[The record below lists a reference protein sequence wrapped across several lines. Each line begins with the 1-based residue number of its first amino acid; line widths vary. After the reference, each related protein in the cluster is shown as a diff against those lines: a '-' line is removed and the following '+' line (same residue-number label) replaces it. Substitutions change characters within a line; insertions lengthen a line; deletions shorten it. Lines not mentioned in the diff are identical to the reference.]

1 MLTSKPLSRHDNT
14 SASPAQ
20 DPLEVQLHILCHGQF
35 QFADKEQVNRA
46 CLRPGSLELG
56 QCAEVEQAIRLAQI
70 KLYTLSTATIASMNA
85 ATGFQPELIEIRTGQ
100 GQLVVAAQYCYG
112 ELIWLWPAA
121 STYEE
126 GYLRFRI
133 AMLEQRIAA
142 LEQEE
147 PAAGRDR
154 LFHSVDSL
162 RRQAGLM
169 RNRLSE
175 PSYRLEVHLVLKRL
189 AAKGRWIF

>member
-1 MLTSKPLSRHDNT
+1 MLTSKPLSRHGNT
-14 SASPAQ
+14 SASSVQ

-35 QFADKEQVNRA
+35 QFVDKEQVNRA
-46 CLRPGSLELG
+46 CFRPGSLELG
-56 QCAEVEQAIRLAQI
+56 QCVEVEQAIRLAQI
-70 KLYTLSTATIASMNA
+70 KLYTLSTATIAAMNA
-85 ATGFQPELIEIRTGQ
+85 ATGFHPELIEIRTEH

-133 AMLEQRIAA
+133 AVLEQRIAELEEEA
-142 LEQEE
+142 L
-147 PAAGRDR
+147 PAGRSS
-154 LFHSVDSL
+154 LFYSVDSL

-175 PSYRLEVHLVLKRL
+175 PGYRLEVHQVLKRL
-189 AAKGRWIF
+189 AVKGRWIF